1 MLYYRKSM
9 VNEKGEI
16 RSYDNFVKHIADSG
30 EVFNSTFLR
39 TEYEHAYYS
48 TIMADK
54 WDRFADDEILEYS
67 TVGDSFVRPSHKAL
81 DKYTAPKLDSFWKN
95 NYPPNGW
102 NCRCTV
108 IPGKAN
114 HQNRL
119 TSQEAGRQLKEEN
132 KNSPFWNNVGENK
145 LIFQDKHPYMINS
158 KGKISNLSWEQYGL
172 PSLEKIRTK
181 ELLDY
186 TLTTKDEYFDWWKKQ
201 PKVEKD
207 NFILKD
213 KLGNE
218 VLFDSG
224 ENENKPSKKFF
235 KHHILEKDKHE
246 RFEFAT
252 EIPNILNQ
260 PDEIWNN
267 KLDQNSTVY
276 LKFYETGT
284 LKLVVIDGKAKTLYK
299 LFEEDGKLNEARK
312 GILIYK

>member
-1 MLYYRKSM
+1 
-9 VNEKGEI
+9 
-16 RSYDNFVKHIADSG
+16 
-30 EVFNSTFLR
+30 
-39 TEYEHAYYS
+39 
-48 TIMADK
+48 MADK
-54 WDRFADDEILEYS
+54 WERFSEDDLLEYS
-67 TVGDSFVRPSHKAL
+67 TVGDRNVRPSHALL
-81 DKYTAPKLDSFWKN
+81 DKFTAPKSDSFWKN

-114 HQNRL
+114 HQNKL
-119 TSQEAGRQLKEEN
+119 TPQEAGRQLKQEN
-132 KNSPFWNNVGENK
+132 KDTPFYTNVGENK
-145 LIFQDKHPYMINS
+145 LIFHDKHPYMVNS

-172 PSLEKIRTK
+172 PSLEKIRTE
-181 ELLDY
+181 ELPDY
-186 TLTTKDEYFDWWKKQ
+186 TPTIIEEYFDWWKKQ

-252 EIPNILNQ
+252 EIPNILNH

-284 LKLVVIDGKAKTLYK
+284 LKLVVIDGNAKTLYK